1 MQLINKKIFM
11 IAKLKFFLP
20 IIYLFIALSLLIFL
34 FSAIIKIPD
43 VDSAVLM
50 VANTFFLLLTLIV
63 FLMQQKALKNI
74 NPNVFVRSVLGGVL
88 IKMFACILAIFVYR
102 FLFKNSF
109 NKISVIIAM
118 FFYLFYLATE
128 VAVLLKMN
136 KQKNA

>member
-1 MQLINKKIFM
+1 M